1 MTLVVVVVARAQQQ
15 IIGGGVNVI
24 VDSVLLVERQPEYG
38 K

>member
-24 VDSVLLVERQPEYG
+24 VDSVLLVERQP
-38 K
+38 